1 MGFADLQPILQSLL
15 ESGKYS
21 DLTISCEGQN
31 FEVHRAIVCSQSPF
45 FKAAVRGG
53 FKETSSSQVELPD
66 DKLATIQRVIS
77 FLYNQDYDEIS
88 IFDTQDAKDA
98 ITEVVQPCSTVQNNF
113 EVFLAADKFDIPS
126 LKTLAKTRLIDWI
139 EKNPEKLSQIV
150 RDIWVNIPPFETELK
165 NAIINAISYNA
176 DTFLKHDEGIK
187 ILSDLP
193 ELTIAVLKETVD
205 ENTRLKLRSRKM
217 RGGW

>member
-1 MGFADLQPILQSLL
+1 MLQSEGDSRQVSYFYTSIL
-15 ESGKYS
+15 YFR
-21 DLTISCEGQN
+21 LTY
-31 FEVHRAIVCSQSPF
+31 H
-45 FKAAVRGG
+45 
-53 FKETSSSQVELPD
+53 KEASSSQVDLPD

-77 FLYNQDYDEIS
+77 FLYNQDYNEIS
-88 IFDTQDAKDA
+88 TFDIQDAKDA
-98 ITEVVQPCSTVQNNF
+98 IAEVVKPCSTAQNNF

-126 LKTLAKTRLIDWI
+126 LKKLAKSRLISWI

-150 RDIWVNIPPFETELK
+150 RDIWVNIPPLETELQS
-165 NAIINAISYNA
+165 AIINAISCHA

-205 ENTRLKLRSRKM
+205 ENTRLKLQPRKI
-217 RGGW
+217 RAGW